1 MLKMPA
7 SGVLA
12 SLRPSTYHKG
22 TPPAL
27 HSLRPCW
34 TDILSILREI
44 ATQVPVTGKTK
55 QDVISWVTEYRDETG
70 TV

>member
-22 TPPAL
+22 TPLAL

-44 ATQVPVTGKTK
+44 ASQESTWLQSQNK
-55 QDVISWVTEYRDETG
+55 
-70 TV
+70 